1 MAVKKVFV
9 LAGEASGDILGAEW
23 IQAAQ
28 TLSPNLSFTYCGG
41 PAMREVL
48 DGQRPVVPMES
59 MAFMGF
65 AEVLRHLP
73 AIWQNDQHIK
83 AHLKRVSPDIIL
95 FVDYPGYNL
104 RLAEWIRR
112 GNLASKTPR
121 MLQLVCPQFW
131 AWKAKRL
138 PRIVHAYDAVYPLLP
153 FESNLLQIAGGVAP
167 YFGHPAAHRV
177 EATVPN
183 PQGPLALLPGSRE
196 QEWSQHVSLFAQVA
210 KEMNRAACWY
220 RPLHVSDADYRRMLS
235 RFGVDGVQANVCTD
249 VPSMGGVSA
258 ALVAS
263 GTATLEVA
271 LRAIPMVVAYRTS
284 RISYAIGKRVIRV
297 PYISLVN
304 LILDRPAVKECIQ
317 DEANTENLRLAL
329 IHAESD
335 GQSQS
340 LMQDLRQAID
350 RGNPMPQMAA
360 HALASN

>member
-23 IQAAQ
+23 IRAAQ
-28 TLSPNLSFTYCGG
+28 ELHSNLSFTYCGG
-41 PAMREVL
+41 PAMQDVL
-48 DGQRPVVPMES
+48 GGQPPVVPMES

-83 AHLKRVSPDIIL
+83 NHLLSTCPNVIL

-112 GNLASKTPR
+112 GNLGSTIPR

-138 PRIVHAYDAVYPLLP
+138 PRIVNAYDAVYPLLP
-153 FESNLLQIAGGVAP
+153 FESKLLQIAGTEAP
-167 YFGHPAAHRV
+167 FYGHPAAHRV
-177 EATVPN
+177 EPSIPN

-196 QEWSQHVSLFAQVA
+196 QEWSQHVGLFAHVA
-210 KEMNRAACWY
+210 EQMNRAACWY
-220 RPLHVSDADYRRMLS
+220 RPLHVSESDYRSMLS
-235 RFGVDGVQANVCTD
+235 RFGVDGVRAEVFAD
-249 VPSMGGVSA
+249 VPSMEGVSA
-258 ALVAS
+258 AIVAS

-271 LRAIPMVVAYRTS
+271 LRGIPMVVAYRTS
-284 RISYAIGKRVIRV
+284 GISYAIGKRVIRV

-304 LILDRPAVKECIQ
+304 LILDRQAVKECIQ
-317 DEANTENLRLAL
+317 DEANPENLHLAL
-329 IHAESD
+329 LHAVSE
-335 GQSQS
+335 GQSVS
-340 LMQDLRQAID
+340 LMQELRKAID
-350 RGNPMPQMAA
+350 HGNPMPQIAA
-360 HALASN
+360 HALDSL